1 MWRLCVSGAS
11 GTSCPANWT
20 RCSPRPRLASEKLR
34 RGPEHLGLR
43 AQVCRTCCR
52 MRTPL
57 RRPWRRLA
65 SSQAVGLES
74 ERVWGEAPG
83 SWPTTA
89 WASSR
94 LPGFGRP
101 ATALSGETVE
111 VHPEGRLWARCRRG
125 SLGWRPAEM
134 EGARLSRGGGHAAG
148 FRATAQDVAL
158 EHPGR

>member
-1 MWRLCVSGAS
+1 MLPDEDTFAAAMAALGIEPGGR
-11 GTSCPANWT
+11 T
-20 RCSPRPRLASEKLR
+20 RV
-34 RGPEHLGLR
+34 R
-43 AQVCRTCCR
+43 A
-52 MRTPL
+52 
-57 RRPWRRLA
+57 
-65 SSQAVGLES
+65 
-74 ERVWGEAPG
+74 VWGEAPG